1 MFNEHSLKSSH
12 LCDCGDGDLT
22 LAAGDE
28 SLLSVFLHVVET
40 EGDDF
45 EDDVH
50 QDLLPVLFFFSFHDV
65 LCVCIYNRCL

>member
-28 SLLSVFLHVVET
+28 SLLSVLLHVIET
-40 EGDDF
+40 EGDDLK
-45 EDDVH
+45 DDLH
-50 QDLLPVLFFFSFHDV
+50 YDLFPVLFGFMFHKT
-65 LCVCIYNRCL
+65 LNS